1 MQKQKS
7 KVDMGK
13 ALDADLVVTESNEIK
28 SRKQDT
34 SSGPGNDID
43 ADNADIKPVYDKEPM
58 AETYKELYDSI
69 KKTRVQTTDHN
80 DSLIAQMNKKSINN
94 ADLKAQLQEK
104 VFAIAALKNE
114 LRKLKRNSMDTKFA
128 KPSIL
133 GKPTLQPDS

>member
-1 MQKQKS
+1 
-7 KVDMGK
+7 MGK

-58 AETYKELYDSI
+58 AEETKHLKQTYKDLYDSI

-94 ADLKAQLQEK
+94 ANLKAQLQEK
-104 VFAIAALKNE
+104 V
-114 LRKLKRNSMDTKFA
+114 
-128 KPSIL
+128 
-133 GKPTLQPDS
+133 LQLLL